1 MKKFAKFLIILILI
15 LTSLGLLIIG
25 NGYNMYKEAIQETP
39 IQEKVEEIRQKE
51 NYTKLSELP
60 QIYINAVISVED
72 HRFYEHHGIDVIA
85 IGRAIINDIK
95 AMSFVEGGSTITQQ
109 IAKNE
114 YFTQEKKITRKVA
127 EVFVAF
133 ELEKQYTKNEIL
145 ELYINTIYFGND
157 YYNIKDAA
165 KGYFGKSI
173 TNLSDSECIMLAGI
187 PNAPSVYAPTQNPE
201 LAKQRQ
207 KQVAEKMVKYGY
219 LTEEEKDKILGK

>member
-1 MKKFAKFLIILILI
+1 MKKFVKFLIILILI

-25 NGYNMYKEAIQETP
+25 NGYNMYKEAIQEMP

-72 HRFYEHHGIDVIA
+72 HRFYEHNGIDVIA

-219 LTEEEKDKILGK
+219 LTEEEKNKILGK

>member
-1 MKKFAKFLIILILI
+1 MKKFVKFLIILILI

-25 NGYNMYKEAIQETP
+25 NGYNMYKEAIQEMP

-72 HRFYEHHGIDVIA
+72 HRFYEHNGIDVIA

-133 ELEKQYTKNEIL
+133 ELEKQYTKKK
-145 ELYINTIYFGND
+145 F
-157 YYNIKDAA
+157 
-165 KGYFGKSI
+165 
-173 TNLSDSECIMLAGI
+173 
-187 PNAPSVYAPTQNPE
+187 
-201 LAKQRQ
+201 
-207 KQVAEKMVKYGY
+207 
-219 LTEEEKDKILGK
+219 

>member
-1 MKKFAKFLIILILI
+1 MKKFVKFLIILILI

-25 NGYNMYKEAIQETP
+25 NGYNMYKEAIQEMP

-72 HRFYEHHGIDVIA
+72 HRFYEHNGIDVIA

-145 ELYINTIYFGND
+145 ELYINTIYFGNG
-157 YYNIKDAA
+157 YYNIKDAC
-165 KGYFGKSI
+165 KGYFGK
-173 TNLSDSECIMLAGI
+173 TLNNMTKGECIMLAGI
-187 PNAPSVYAPTQNPE
+187 PNAPSVYNPKE
-201 LAKQRQ
+201 NLKLAKQRQ
-207 KQVAEKMVKYGY
+207 KQVAGKMVEYGY
-219 LTEEEKDKILGK
+219 LTEEEANEILK